1 MIRVSKMSSQV
12 LYAFVVISFSFLET
26 HQLYIY
32 IQFHAGLRQ
41 QVRDVPAAPAEPEAA
56 ASVLAEAGSLSACMN
71 SVLRI
76 SQCASSV
83 LKPVSP
89 RAPDQLVQ
97 KQP

>member
-1 MIRVSKMSSQV
+1 MVRVSKMSSQV
-12 LYAFVVISFSFLET
+12 LDAVVLIAFAFLKK
-26 HQLYIY
+26 HKLQLP
-32 IQFHAGLRQ
+32 AGLRQ
-41 QVRDVPAAPAEPEAA
+41 QVGDVPAAPAEPEAA

-89 RAPDQLVQ
+89 RVPDQ
-97 KQP
+97 